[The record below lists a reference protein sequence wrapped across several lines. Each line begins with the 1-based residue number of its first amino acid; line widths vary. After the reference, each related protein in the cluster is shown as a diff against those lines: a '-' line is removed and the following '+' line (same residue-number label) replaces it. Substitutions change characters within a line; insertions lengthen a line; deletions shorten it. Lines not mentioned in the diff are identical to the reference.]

1 MSQIQDILNKM
12 VSIII
17 NQRSKTFNSDDSISQ
32 FTYTGNIK
40 SENDT
45 EKLKTNP
52 SIVIYGDDIKTF
64 NDLYYELYKQL
75 KVDKKQLSFDQ
86 FQKDTRDLFF
96 FNPNEADLKKI
107 VNEKYVKSEDFYYIA
122 PIYGIKCKENII
134 DFENIAFVSLDYI
147 GTYANEITNVS
158 CKDLLLSHFNNVD
171 KKEHM
176 LYFVK
181 KYRCYDA
188 NYTKEKFES
197 DLDEMINVLRF
208 LCIYK
213 TERSYIDRVK
223 NNSNKIFYIAISE
236 TQASSNFSIINMNDI
251 PIVMDKT
258 WFDYKYAKKIMEI
271 LCKNNKNDLEQRIIR
286 SLIWA
291 GRSIEEHYLDL
302 SCAEIAF
309 AFESIFKSD
318 KTRLITQSIQD
329 QIAESTALILNNN
342 YDDIKRQIKELKEF
356 YGLRSAIAHG
366 GKQEGNIAIYNKN
379 LTIFREVIIKLLEN
393 DTYLE
398 CDSLEDLKE
407 VLDKKKYS

>member
-1 MSQIQDILNKM
+1 MSKTQDILNEM
-12 VSIII
+12 VSILI
-17 NQRSKTFNSDDSISQ
+17 NQRSKTFNFDVSISQ
-32 FTYTGNIK
+32 FTYTRNIK
-40 SENDT
+40 SKTDI

-52 SIVIYGDDIKTF
+52 TIVIYGDDIKTF

-75 KVDKKQLSFDQ
+75 KVDKKQVSLDQ

-96 FNPNEADLKKI
+96 FNPKEADFKKI
-107 VNEKYVKSEDFYYIA
+107 VDEKYVKSEDFYYIA

-134 DFENIAFVSLDYI
+134 DFGNIAFVSLDYI

-158 CKDLLLSHFNNVD
+158 RKDFLLSHFNNVD

-181 KYRCYDA
+181 KYKCYDA

-208 LCIYK
+208 LFMYK
-213 TERSYIDRVK
+213 TECSYIDRVK
-223 NNSNKIFYIAISE
+223 NNSNRIFYSAISE
-236 TQASSNFSIINMNDI
+236 TQASSNSFIINMNDI
-251 PIVMDKT
+251 PIMMDKN
-258 WFDYKYAKKIMEI
+258 WFDYKYIKKIMEI
-271 LCKNNKNDLEQRIIR
+271 LCNDNKNDLEQRIIR
-286 SLIWA
+286 SLIWT

-302 SCAEIAF
+302 SCAEVAF

-318 KTRLITQSIQD
+318 KSRLITQSIQD

-342 YDDIKRQIKELKEF
+342 YDDIIRQIKELKEF

-366 GKQEGNIAIYNKN
+366 GKQEGDIAIYNKN
-379 LTIFREVIIKLLEN
+379 LTIFKDVIIKLLEN
-393 DTYLE
+393 DIYLN
-398 CDSLEDLKE
+398 CNSLDDLKD

>member
-1 MSQIQDILNKM
+1 MSKTQDILNEM
-12 VSIII
+12 VSILI
-17 NQRSKTFNSDDSISQ
+17 NQRSKTFNFDVSISQ

-40 SENDT
+40 SKTDI

-52 SIVIYGDDIKTF
+52 TIVIYGDDIKTF

-75 KVDKKQLSFDQ
+75 KVDKKQVSLDQ

-96 FNPNEADLKKI
+96 FNPKEADFKKI
-107 VNEKYVKSEDFYYIA
+107 VDEKYVKSEDFYYIA

-134 DFENIAFVSLDYI
+134 DFGNIAFVSLDYI

-158 CKDLLLSHFNNVD
+158 RKDFLLSHFNNVD

-181 KYRCYDA
+181 KYKCYDA

-208 LCIYK
+208 LFMYK
-213 TERSYIDRVK
+213 TECSYIDRVK
-223 NNSNKIFYIAISE
+223 NNSNRIFYSAISE
-236 TQASSNFSIINMNDI
+236 TQASSNSFIINMNDI
-251 PIVMDKT
+251 PIMMDKN
-258 WFDYKYAKKIMEI
+258 WFDYKYIKKIMEI
-271 LCKNNKNDLEQRIIR
+271 LCNDNKNDLEQRIIC
-286 SLIWA
+286 SLIWT

-302 SCAEIAF
+302 SCAEVAF

-318 KTRLITQSIQD
+318 KSRLITQSIQD

-342 YDDIKRQIKELKEF
+342 YDDIIRQIKELKEF

-366 GKQEGNIAIYNKN
+366 GKQEGDIAIYNKN
-379 LTIFREVIIKLLEN
+379 LTIFKNVIIKLLEN
-393 DTYLE
+393 DIYLN
-398 CDSLEDLKE
+398 CNSLDDLKD

>member
-1 MSQIQDILNKM
+1 MSKTQDILNEM
-12 VSIII
+12 VSILI
-17 NQRSKTFNSDDSISQ
+17 NQRSKTFNFDVSISQ

-40 SENDT
+40 SETDI

-52 SIVIYGDDIKTF
+52 TIVIYGDDIKTF
-64 NDLYYELYKQL
+64 NDLYYKLYKQL
-75 KVDKKQLSFDQ
+75 KVDKKQVSLDQ

-96 FNPNEADLKKI
+96 FNPKEADFKKI
-107 VNEKYVKSEDFYYIA
+107 VDEKYVKSEDFYYIA
-122 PIYGIKCKENII
+122 PVYGIKCKENII

-147 GTYANEITNVS
+147 CTYVNEITNVS
-158 CKDLLLSHFNNVD
+158 CKNLLLSHFNNFD

-181 KYRCYDA
+181 KYKCYDA

-208 LCIYK
+208 LCMYK

-223 NNSNKIFYIAISE
+223 NNSNKIFYSVISE
-236 TQASSNFSIINMNDI
+236 TQASSNSSIINMNDN
-251 PIVMDKT
+251 PIVMDKK
-258 WFDYKYAKKIMEI
+258 WFDCKYAKKIMEI
-271 LCKNNKNDLEQRIIR
+271 LCKDNKNDLEQRIIR

-302 SCAEIAF
+302 SCAEVAF

-318 KTRLITQSIQD
+318 KSRLITQSIQD

-342 YDDIKRQIKELKEF
+342 YDDIIRQIKELKEF

-366 GKQEGNIAIYNKN
+366 GKQEGDIAIYNKN
-379 LTIFREVIIKLLEN
+379 LTIFRDVIIKLLEN
-393 DTYLE
+393 DIYLK
-398 CDSLEDLKE
+398 CNSLEDLKD

>member
-1 MSQIQDILNKM
+1 MSKIQDILNEM
-12 VSIII
+12 VSIIN
-17 NQRSKTFNSDDSISQ
+17 NQRSKTFNFDVSISQ

-40 SENDT
+40 SETDI

-52 SIVIYGDDIKTF
+52 TIVIYGDDIKTF
-64 NDLYYELYKQL
+64 NDLYYKLYKQL
-75 KVDKKQLSFDQ
+75 KVDKKQVSLDQ

-96 FNPNEADLKKI
+96 FNPKEADFKKI
-107 VNEKYVKSEDFYYIA
+107 VDEKYVKSEDFYYIA
-122 PIYGIKCKENII
+122 PVYGIKCKENII
-134 DFENIAFVSLDYI
+134 DFGNIAFVSLDYI
-147 GTYANEITNVS
+147 CTYVNEITNVS
-158 CKDLLLSHFNNVD
+158 RKNLLLNHFNND
-171 KKEHM
+171 NKKEHM

-181 KYRCYDA
+181 KYKCYDA

-208 LCIYK
+208 LFMYK

-223 NNSNKIFYIAISE
+223 NNSNRIFYSAISE
-236 TQASSNFSIINMNDI
+236 TQASSNSSIINMNDN
-251 PIVMDKT
+251 PIVMDKK

-271 LCKNNKNDLEQRIIR
+271 LCKDNKNDLEQRIIR

-302 SCAEIAF
+302 SCAEVAF

-318 KTRLITQSIQD
+318 KSRLITQSIQD

-342 YDDIKRQIKELKEF
+342 YDDIIRQIKELKEF

-366 GKQEGNIAIYNKN
+366 GKQEGDIVIYNKN
-379 LTIFREVIIKLLEN
+379 LTIFRNVIIKLLEN
-393 DTYLE
+393 DIYLK
-398 CDSLEDLKE
+398 CNSLEDLKD

>member
-40 SENDT
+40 SETDT

-75 KVDKKQLSFDQ
+75 KVDKKQVSFDQ

-147 GTYANEITNVS
+147 GTYANEITNIS
-158 CKDLLLSHFNNVD
+158 CKDLLLSHFNNYD

-181 KYRCYDA
+181 KYKCYDA

-223 NNSNKIFYIAISE
+223 NNSNKIFYTAISE

-251 PIVMDKT
+251 PIVIDKT
-258 WFDYKYAKKIMEI
+258 WFEYKYSKQIMEI
-271 LCKNNKNDLEQRIIR
+271 LCKSNKNDLEQRIIR

-302 SCAEIAF
+302 SCAEVAF
-309 AFESIFKSD
+309 AFESILKSD

-356 YGLRSAIAHG
+356 YSLRSAIAHG

-398 CDSLEDLKE
+398 CDSLEDLK
-407 VLDKKKYS
+407 VILDKKKYS